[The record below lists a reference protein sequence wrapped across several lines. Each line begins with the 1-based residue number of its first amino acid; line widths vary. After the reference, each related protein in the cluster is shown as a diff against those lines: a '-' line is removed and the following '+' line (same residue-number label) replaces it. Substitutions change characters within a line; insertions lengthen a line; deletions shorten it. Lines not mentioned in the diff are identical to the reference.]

1 MEAITHRLEQL
12 YELEDAMQAA
22 RAAVLFCR
30 EKEDLDMR
38 QKRIKE
44 DEAWTKRLDDRDRE
58 EDVSTTSM

>member
-1 MEAITHRLEQL
+1 MEAITQRLQQL

-22 RAAVLFCR
+22 RAAVLFSR
-30 EKEDLDMR
+30 KNEDLQMH

-44 DEAWTKRLDDRDRE
+44 DEAWNKRLDDRDRE

>member
-1 MEAITHRLEQL
+1 MEAITHRLQQL
-12 YELEDAMQAA
+12 YELEDAMQAT

-30 EKEDLDMR
+30 KNEDLELH

-44 DEAWTKRLDDRDRE
+44 DEAWSKRLDDRDRE